1 MELKQRFLLLGK
13 MGNGGKSG
21 KWVPKKRWTGHEWY
35 LARMM
40 GPSLTLTALRLLVL
54 VVALWTLCKQACKES
69 REEEQHL
76 GIHPLLAC
84 S

>member
-1 MELKQRFLLLGK
+1 MELSKKRFLLLVK
-13 MGNGGKSG
+13 MGNGY
-21 KWVPKKRWTGHEWY
+21 PKKRWTGHEWY